1 MSLIANGRPP
11 RPDEIGDVVQSVDF
25 FPVVDIEAVRDF
37 VRIDGS
43 VTDSRLSQIVMEET
57 LDVMRLLEPL
67 THKASSLDELSDVT
81 VNGQPAMRVWYF
93 SAIANGVGAKLC
105 EKYRNYDTTNKG
117 HDKAVELSATIDE
130 YRRNKMWAIAQMQGR
145 NQTVVELI

>member
-1 MSLIANGRPP
+1 MSLIAG
-11 RPDEIGDVVQSVDF
+11 GDLSTALSDISGGEF
-25 FPVVDIEAVRDF
+25 FPSISVADVRDF

-43 VTDSRLSQIVMEET
+43 VTDFRLQQLILEEV
-57 LDVMRLLEPL
+57 LDVQRLLMPL
-67 THKASSLDELSDVT
+67 VGQAQRLTDLSTVRLDGRPSHEI
-81 VNGQPAMRVWYF
+81 WYF
-93 SAIANGVGAKLC
+93 SAIANGVGAKVC

-117 HDKAVELSATIDE
+117 YDKAYELSATIDE